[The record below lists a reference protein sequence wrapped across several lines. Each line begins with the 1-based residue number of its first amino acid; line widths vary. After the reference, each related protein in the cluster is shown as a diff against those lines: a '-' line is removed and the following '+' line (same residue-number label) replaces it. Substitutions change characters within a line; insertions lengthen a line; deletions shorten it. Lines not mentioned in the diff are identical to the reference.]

1 MEGRRTNVIKP
12 DLLKEYPM
20 VSHGKGIYLY
30 DSQGKRYLDGC
41 SGALVAN
48 LGHGNNYILK
58 AIRDQAQK
66 VAFAYRAQFTNQPS
80 EELAG
85 KLAYLAPGDLSWA
98 FFVNSG
104 SEATETAMKIAIQ
117 YWQERGCP
125 SKNRVISRWMS
136 YHGITMGA
144 LSMSGH
150 IARRRPF
157 VQLLQ
162 DYPVAPPPY
171 CYRCPL
177 GLQYHQC
184 NLLCAGELERSIQL
198 IGPENIAGFIFEPVI
213 GASGGAIVP
222 PDGYYEK
229 IVEICR
235 RYEVLLI
242 ADEVMTG
249 FGRTGKMFAV
259 QHWGIEPDIMAV
271 GKGLSGGYTPIAAT
285 LVSDRIIRTIIK
297 GTGLIMS
304 GHTFSANPLSSAV
317 ALSVVNYIESNQLV
331 EKVQKN
337 SGRLEKKLRELSLK
351 HPVVGNI
358 RGLGLMWGIELVRDR
373 ATGEPF
379 ADQKGV
385 TAMVI
390 NQAMENGLM
399 IYNASGGYVGP
410 AGATIMVG
418 PPLTISAREID
429 TLVNLLDLT
438 LSQVES
444 RLADQISYSC
454 SKAN

>member
-1 MEGRRTNVIKP
+1 MEDSKTNLIKP
-12 DLLKEYPM
+12 NLLKEYPM

-30 DSQGKRYLDGC
+30 DSRGKRYLDGC

-48 LGHGNNYILK
+48 LGHGNNHILK
-58 AIRDQAQK
+58 AIRHQAQK
-66 VAFAYRAQFTNQPS
+66 VAFTYRAQFTNQPS
-80 EELAG
+80 EELAK
-85 KLAYLAPGDLSWA
+85 KLASLSPGDLNWV

-150 IARRRPF
+150 KARRKPF

-177 GLQYHQC
+177 GLQHPQC

-198 IGPENIAGFIFEPVI
+198 IGPENIAAFIFEPVI

-222 PDGYYEK
+222 PAGYHQK
-229 IVEICR
+229 LVEICR
-235 RYEVLLI
+235 RYDVLLI

-259 QHWGIEPDIMAV
+259 QHWDIEPDIMAI

-285 LVSDRIIRTIIK
+285 VVSDRIIQTIIE
-297 GTGLIMS
+297 GSGLIMS

-317 ALSVVNYIESNQLV
+317 ALAAVEYIESNQLL
-331 EKVQKN
+331 EKAQKN
-337 SGRLEKKLRELSLK
+337 ARLLEKNLRELYLK
-351 HPVVGNI
+351 HAIVGNV

-373 ATGEPF
+373 ATGKPF
-379 ADQKGV
+379 ADQPGV

-390 NQAMENGLM
+390 DQAMQNGLI
-399 IYNASGGYVGP
+399 IYNASGGFIGP
-410 AGATIMVG
+410 AGVTFMVG
-418 PPLTISAREID
+418 PPLTIFAREISD
-429 TLVNLLDLT
+429 LVNLLDHT
-438 LSQVES
+438 LSQVEN
-444 RLADQISYSC
+444 RLAEQILTVV
-454 SKAN
+454 